1 MLADPG
7 QPAYQVSWIP
17 ARVAPC
23 PARVHVAG
31 AAKLH
36 PRRPGTGVSN
46 PAFPGPPGLV
56 EHALAAETA
65 VTQTGAGKR
74 GPMPGPLTAEGN

>member
-17 ARVAPC
+17 ARVAAC
-23 PARVHVAG
+23 PARVYVAG

-36 PRRPGTGVSN
+36 PRGPGAGVSN
-46 PAFPGPPGLV
+46 LAFPGPPGLV
-56 EHALAAETA
+56 AERALAAETA
-65 VTQTGAGKR
+65 VTQNGAGKR
-74 GPMPGPLTAEGN
+74 RPMPGP